1 MTDEREIT
9 LTVNG
14 TEHTIEVEPRRL
26 LVHAIRED
34 LDMTGTH
41 IGCDTGNCGACTVLK
56 DGEPIKS
63 CLMFAA
69 QADGAEILTVEGM
82 EDLPE
87 ADDLHPLQEGFREEH
102 GLQCGYCTP
111 GMLMAGKALLD
122 EHPDPDEET
131 IRDAISGNL
140 CRCTGYQNIV
150 RSIEYA
156 ADELENRTAA
166 DGGAVAVDGASESEG
181 PASPEGGHAAPE
193 FGGDADTFCGRE
205 DCCGGPDGADPFD
218 RDALLD
224 DAADAD
230 GPDNADGTSDAD
242 ADTDATDRGDTV

>member
-1 MTDEREIT
+1 MTDTREIT
-9 LTVNG
+9 LTING
-14 TEHTIEVEPRRL
+14 TERTTEVEPRRL

-41 IGCDTGNCGACTVLK
+41 IGCDTGNCGACTILV

-69 QADGAEILTVEGM
+69 QADGSELMTVEGM

-87 ADDLHPLQEGFREEH
+87 SDGELHPLQEGFHEEH

-122 EHPDPDEET
+122 ENPDPSEAE
-131 IRDAISGNL
+131 IREAISGNL

-150 RSIEYA
+150 KSIEYA
-156 ADELENRTAA
+156 SEKLAAQPAA
-166 DGGAVAVDGASESEG
+166 DGGTVAVDGDSGTGTVADDIPATSEADAGGPGAFEG
-181 PASPEGGHAAPE
+181 YDVESFEGN
-193 FGGDADTFCGRE
+193 DADGEFSCGAE
-205 DCCGGPDGADPFD
+205 NCCGGP
-218 RDALLD
+218 
-224 DAADAD
+224 
-230 GPDNADGTSDAD
+230 
-242 ADTDATDRGDTV
+242 ATDTEHRGDNV